1 VLVDVLFK
9 LIDNPVNALVTGNF
23 LGCLT
28 WAVLLGLS
36 FRRAPE
42 GFRAISTSSPTG

>member
-9 LIDNPVNALVTGNF
+9 LIDNPVNALLTGNF

-28 WAVLLGLS
+28 WRCCWG
-36 FRRAPE
+36 
-42 GFRAISTSSPTG
+42 